1 MRYISLISVLI
12 IALALAFGRLAYIN
26 WNEPGANVLTSDAF
40 GYYLYLPGKYI
51 HHDLTKLT
59 WLPEILDKYRP
70 TGNLYQVIPLENGNF
85 AMKYLMGL
93 SIIYTP
99 FFFLGHC
106 IAGALEYPQDG
117 FSTPYP
123 LSICFGA
130 WVYAVLGFFLL
141 RKVMLHFFSDA
152 ITAVVLL
159 LIAMATNYPQYVVVD
174 SAMTHGFLFMMY
186 ALLLWITVGWVKKP
200 NLISAFLLGG
210 VIGLSCITR
219 PTEAVMLIIPLFWKM
234 PDGKPVWSFFRRNA
248 SHLRWALLGGFLG
261 ILPQLWYWKS
271 VTGKWIFDVGSKFLF
286 FRPHWQVLF
295 GWEKGWFIYTPIAIL
310 MITGLFLQKKYPF
323 GKAISIFTF
332 FNIWIIIA
340 WSDWRYGASYSCRA
354 IIQSYPVMALPLALT
369 VGNMLSGFKKYVFP
383 LLLVFFTFLNIFQI
397 WQYNSGVLHYND
409 MNRHYYQ
416 AIFLN
421 ANPSPVDMSLLDTEE
436 VIKDQGLYSVLSEIK
451 TDSIYLINKNSNG
464 KAIIIDTMLNKI
476 NGFQPAQE
484 QWFHITAQVLSAW
497 GAFDTRLELQVSNG
511 QNLKRTACRMHNGI
525 SNIQGW
531 NTIEFFFRIPENCE
545 TGQLVLFSETTTVQD
560 IYIRNV
566 VLHLLSR
573 K

>member
-1 MRYISLISVLI
+1 
-12 IALALAFGRLAYIN
+12 
-26 WNEPGANVLTSDAF
+26 
-40 GYYLYLPGKYI
+40 
-51 HHDLTKLT
+51 
-59 WLPEILDKYRP
+59 
-70 TGNLYQVIPLENGNF
+70 
-85 AMKYLMGL
+85 
-93 SIIYTP
+93 
-99 FFFLGHC
+99 
-106 IAGALEYPQDG
+106 
-117 FSTPYP
+117 
-123 LSICFGA
+123 
-130 WVYAVLGFFLL
+130 
-141 RKVMLHFFSDA
+141 
-152 ITAVVLL
+152 
-159 LIAMATNYPQYVVVD
+159 
-174 SAMTHGFLFMMY
+174 
-186 ALLLWITVGWVKKP
+186 
-200 NLISAFLLGG
+200 
-210 VIGLSCITR
+210 
-219 PTEAVMLIIPLFWKM
+219 
-234 PDGKPVWSFFRRNA
+234 
-248 SHLRWALLGGFLG
+248 
-261 ILPQLWYWKS
+261 
-271 VTGKWIFDVGSKFLF
+271 
-286 FRPHWQVLF
+286 
-295 GWEKGWFIYTPIAIL
+295 

-560 IYIRNV
+560 IYIGMLFYTCLAESSFYNPATMFCPP
-566 VLHLLSR
+566 H